1 MMCQALIMLP
11 AMDFQTNVLIHANLV
26 QCFEN
31 YYMFFTAHLPFLLVL
46 QMSSIAYMLLFYCT
60 CRQI

>member
-11 AMDFQTNVLIHANLV
+11 AMGFQTNVLIHANLV

-31 YYMFFTAHLPFLLVL
+31 YHSFL
-46 QMSSIAYMLLFYCT
+46 
-60 CRQI
+60 